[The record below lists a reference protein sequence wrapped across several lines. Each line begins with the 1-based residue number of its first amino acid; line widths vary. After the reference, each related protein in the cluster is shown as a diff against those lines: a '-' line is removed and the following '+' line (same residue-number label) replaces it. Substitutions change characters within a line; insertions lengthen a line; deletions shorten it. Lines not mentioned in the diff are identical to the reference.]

1 MNIPLELEKSLQ
13 EQRKLS
19 GVLRLILSRLFYVL
33 TILLLSACTTG
44 TGEGQGQTSALKSN
58 PANQISNPDRQTKTN
73 GTRIRESTQK
83 DICLNIRRP
92 LNPDSTSQPSETSL
106 DRYFRLAYDTE
117 TEGNFDTS
125 IMYYRR
131 AAELASCECDRLHA
145 RAGEQAAKEAK
156 ELLKTEGVAS
166 KPTQFFWNR
175 LQELTESLSCVII
188 Q

>member
-1 MNIPLELEKSLQ
+1 M
-13 EQRKLS
+13 
-19 GVLRLILSRLFYVL
+19 ILSRLFSVL
-33 TILLLSACTTG
+33 MILSLSACTT
-44 TGEGQGQTSALKSN
+44 TNTSEDQRQTSALKTN
-58 PANQISNPDRQTKTN
+58 PANQSLNSGRQTKTS

-83 DICLNIRRP
+83 DLCLNIRRP

-106 DRYFRLAYDTE
+106 DHYFRLAYDAE
-117 TEGNFDTS
+117 TEGDFDAS

-131 AAELASCECDRLHA
+131 AAELATCECDRLHA

-175 LQELTESLSCVII
+175 LQELTESLSCVTIR
-188 Q
+188 